1 MIQQLTTSVMISN
14 DFIEEE
20 LPTNPFPVKLNTPQG
35 HHRLVGNSHI
45 IGSIEGGCLLLGGW
59 DY

>member
-1 MIQQLTTSVMISN
+1 MISN